1 MLCFLGFVAFEIF
14 RYGNIVLYS
23 ETQYSSNCVQGDTCL
38 RRKGIAIWLFSTLTV
53 IALIHLI
60 DAASA
65 LLFGNPT
72 HVLQLYPGISQQLQQ
87 IPADIYLYTATAST
101 ILLWAATCLIAFDN
115 PVETFLNKILSDV
128 KNQTTTETQVLES
141 KSDLFDLMYETVES
155 DSETLSQVKDLMRN
169 IRVEVK
175 DIQPMKE
182 TMEKTRT
189 ELGSLKKQIK
199 TLEEKM
205 LFTVVCSACGK
216 MLRPDFKLC
225 PYCGESITLQEK
237 MVMVRDYK

>member
-1 MLCFLGFVAFEIF
+1 LG
-14 RYGNIVLYS
+14 
-23 ETQYSSNCVQGDTCL
+23 
-38 RRKGIAIWLFSTLTV
+38 RKGIAIWLFSSLTV
-53 IALIHLI
+53 ISLIHLI

-65 LLFGNPT
+65 LIFNNPT
-72 HVLQLYPGISQQLQQ
+72 QILQLYPLINQQLQQ
-87 IPADIYLYTATAST
+87 IPLDVYFYLAAPST
-101 ILLWAATCLIAFDN
+101 IILWAITCLIAFDN

-128 KNQTTTETQVLES
+128 KNQSNTESQLLET

-155 DSETLSQVKDLMRN
+155 DSETLAQVQDLMRN

-189 ELGSLKKQIK
+189 ELGSIKKQMK
-199 TLEEKM
+199 TLEEKL
-205 LFTVVCSACGK
+205 LFNIVCPVCGK

-225 PYCGESITLQEK
+225 PYCGDSITLQEK
-237 MVMVRDYK
+237 MMAVTDYKK